1 MRVSRIEIFG
11 FKSFMDRTILP
22 LEGGLTGVV
31 GPNGC
36 GKSNIVDAVRWVLGE
51 TRAKSLRGANFE
63 DVIFNGTDKLRPL
76 GLAEVTITVKA
87 KSESFFDE
95 MIPALLND
103 DVAESLASVEEA
115 EKEAE
120 NIVVKEDDP
129 DKNGISN
136 NKSNV
141 IPFESLAKDDTEKV
155 TTIIE
160 DVDVELE
167 EVMREAN
174 FCDLNSD
181 NNENEIVS
189 KVTQENKEEKK
200 EEPNEKPQEKSMT
213 LLSRFSWLKSTKEVQ
228 VTRRLYRS
236 GESEYFINRV
246 PSRLKDLKELFRAI
260 GIGAR
265 AYTIVAQ
272 NEVTRIITA
281 KPEEKRQM
289 FEEAAG
295 VLGFRDRI
303 SSANKRLEDTLVN
316 VSRLDD
322 IIKEVTRN
330 VNSLK
335 RQSHRARDRKGLLD
349 RVKEVDL
356 ILFKDSYL
364 SNLDTKSELD
374 SKRSGLKE
382 EEVIAKNAVDVIKVE
397 EESLR
402 LNMMELDSKGDGFR
416 IKIDAIKE
424 ELNKRERKLLE
435 LKSRIK
441 ERQIKQESL
450 ESENE
455 RLKERQEML
464 LKRKD
469 DVKVDFD
476 DLEQKQNKLKEEL
489 KNVESSGDDELKKT
503 SLLVEETRKNLN
515 EKEREI
521 KKINEQYISVKVRLE
536 SIEEQLI
543 SSSPISQL
551 KKTLGNQALS
561 DEFIK
566 QAREAKLFIDEI
578 SIQSKY
584 AKALQ
589 SVLGE
594 KAEFLV
600 SKDPKQLINSFIK
613 MSVKS
618 NKKGLGVGIF
628 KEGEKE
634 AQIQGNVDIPFS
646 SILSLMDVKKE
657 ISLVTNKILKNVF
670 VVETLD
676 EGLKFFEDN
685 QDKNLDEMCFV
696 TLEGELL
703 TSHSFYSLK
712 HDGGL
717 VQLKS
722 KEEEYK
728 VDFDRL
734 SKELSIATNE
744 KSSLFEDVKKA
755 EFSYKQ
761 ALEELRK
768 RQQQI
773 REISNKLSNIK
784 GQFETQKR
792 LTSQIDYDLER
803 IKSQFLDIEKRS
815 VLIRSEIENFSQ
827 ELQDT
832 ESKDQSKLKEELYSF
847 EKQYREINAYR
858 NDKRNEL
865 SAFNSRLDEARK
877 KYDSAMRTV
886 NSFELDFQRVS
897 IELENIE
904 KNVIE
909 KYSKEDFES
918 FLSDDQIRL
927 EDDKR
932 IVLKEEIDKIR
943 ARIFREGDVD
953 PTSIERYEEESVR
966 LVELENQKQDL
977 EKAVSILKK
986 TITRLVETSQ
996 QRFIDVFE
1004 KVKENFSTL
1013 APKLFGG
1020 GFADLELSDVNHPLE
1035 SGVDIIAR
1043 PPGKKLKSLELLSG
1057 GEKTLC
1063 AIALILAT
1071 FLERPSPLCI
1081 LDEVDAPLDEANL
1094 MRFLSLIKE
1103 LSMKTQVIMIT
1114 HNKQS
1119 MVASSNLI
1127 GVTMQEPGS
1136 TKLLSVSLEDAI
1148 KEAV

>member
-87 KSESFFDE
+87 NSESFFDE
-95 MIPALLND
+95 MIPTLLND
-103 DVAESLASVEEA
+103 DVAESLANVEN
-115 EKEAE
+115 AE
-120 NIVVKEDDP
+120 NDLENITKEETQINQND
-129 DKNGISN
+129 NE
-136 NKSNV
+136 KSLLKKDNV
-141 IPFESLAKDDTEKV
+141 IPFKV
-155 TTIIE
+155 LEGKNYEEGVTKIIE
-160 DVDVELE
+160 NVDVDLE
-167 EVMREAN
+167 EIMHEAN
-174 FCDLNSD
+174 AG
-181 NNENEIVS
+181 ES
-189 KVTQENKEEKK
+189 KNKEEELNK
-200 EEPNEKPQEKSMT
+200 EKNEEDVTSNESSDEKSMT
-213 LLSRFSWLKSTKEVQ
+213 LLSRFSWLKSTREVQ

-246 PSRLKDLKELFRAI
+246 PCRLKDLKELFRAI

-335 RQSHRARDRKGLLD
+335 RQSVRARDRKGLLD

-356 ILFKDSYL
+356 ILFQDLYL
-364 SNLDTKSELD
+364 NNLDIRSKLD
-374 SKRSGLKE
+374 SQKSGLKE

-397 EESLR
+397 EEALR
-402 LNMMELDSKGDGFR
+402 LGMMELDSKGDSFR
-416 IKIDAIKE
+416 IKIDSIKE
-424 ELNKRERKLLE
+424 ELNRRERKLIE
-435 LKSRIK
+435 LKSRLK

-450 ESENE
+450 GAENKRLAE
-455 RLKERQEML
+455 REVML

-469 DVKVDFD
+469 DAKLDFE
-476 DLEQKQNKLKEEL
+476 DLEKKQESLKEEL
-489 KNVESSGDDELKKT
+489 RKIESQGDDDLKKA
-503 SLLVEETRKNLN
+503 SLLVEETRTKLN

-521 KKINEQYISVKVRLE
+521 KKINEQYISIKVRLE
-536 SIEEQLI
+536 SIDEQLI
-543 SSSPISQL
+543 SASPVSQL
-551 KKTLGNQALS
+551 KKTLGHQASS
-561 DEFIK
+561 DEFIRYAK
-566 QAREAKLFIDEI
+566 EARLFVEGF
-578 SIQSKY
+578 SIASKY

-589 SVLGE
+589 AVLGE

-600 SKDPKQLINSFIK
+600 SKDPKKLIDSFIK
-613 MSVKS
+613 MSSQS
-618 NKKGLGVGIF
+618 NKNGLGVGVF
-628 KEGEKE
+628 REGEESADCDKN
-634 AQIQGNVDIPFS
+634 IFIPFTP
-646 SILSLMDVKKE
+646 ILDLIEIKKE
-657 ISLVTNKILKNVF
+657 FSLAVKRILKNVF
-670 VVETLD
+670 VIDTL
-676 EGLKFFEDN
+676 ESGINFFEEN
-685 QDKNLDEMCFV
+685 KNKNFNDVCFV
-696 TLEGELL
+696 TLEGEIL
-703 TSHSFYSLK
+703 TDCSFYSLK

-722 KEEEYK
+722 KKEEYK

-734 SKELSIATNE
+734 SIELSGLTKE
-744 KSSLFEDVKKA
+744 KTILFENSKKA
-755 EFSYKQ
+755 DFAYKQ
-761 ALEELRK
+761 ALDELRK
-768 RQQQI
+768 RQQEI
-773 REISNKLSNIK
+773 RELSNKLSNIK
-784 GQFETQKR
+784 GHFEAQKR
-792 LTSQIDYDLER
+792 LTSQIDYDLEK
-803 IKSQFLDIEKRS
+803 IKSQFLDIEQRG
-815 VLIRSEIENFSQ
+815 VVIQNEIETFSK
-827 ELQDT
+827 ELQDSENKD
-832 ESKDQSKLKEELYSF
+832 ESLLKEELLNF
-847 EKQYREINAYR
+847 ETRYNEIN
-858 NDKRNEL
+858 NQRNEKRKEL
-865 SAFNSRLDEARK
+865 STFNNRLDEARK
-877 KYDSAMRTV
+877 KYDLAMR
-886 NSFELDFQRVS
+886 SISKFELDYQKVS
-897 IELENIE
+897 IELSNIE
-904 KNVIE
+904 KNVVE
-909 KYSKEDFES
+909 KYSNEEFQKF
-918 FLSDDQIRL
+918 FNGKQIRL
-927 EDDKR
+927 ENEER
-932 IVLKEEIDKIR
+932 FSFKEELDKIR
-943 ARIFREGDVD
+943 TRIYREGDVD
-953 PTSIERYEEESVR
+953 PTSIERYEEEKLR
-966 LVELENQKQDL
+966 LEELENQKQDL
-977 EKAVSILKK
+977 EKAVSILRK
-986 TITRLVETSQ
+986 TIARLIETSQ
-996 QRFIDVFE
+996 QRFIDVFM
-1004 KVKENFSTL
+1004 KVKENFSSL

-1020 GFADLELSDVNHPLE
+1020 GFADLELSDPTHPLE

-1094 MRFLSLIKE
+1094 VRFLSLIKE
-1103 LSMKTQVIMIT
+1103 LSTKTQVIMIT

-1119 MVASSNLI
+1119 MVVSSSLI
-1127 GVTMQEPGS
+1127 GVTMQEPGA